1 MHTGTD
7 LASYQD
13 ARVARRG
20 DAGIDD
26 RQRRQLAMAVLV
38 SLALHALILLCLS
51 PFRER
56 QRVRAPELPLSAR
69 LVKPKPPEPP
79 IAEPLARPQP
89 PPPRPQP
96 APVAKA
102 RPQPQA
108 QQRPAPVPTPAV
120 PVLAVEPAKQAEA
133 ALVVPAA
140 PAPPVAS
147 AEAQAAPAP
156 VAATAT
162 GADPGSIARFRL
174 ELMDLARRYKKYPRI
189 ARENNWQGRVELRI
203 AFAASGGIAS
213 LSVKKGS
220 GHAVLDEEA
229 QAMIRNA
236 QPQAAIPPALRGKAF
251 TLEIP
256 VDFFLTEGEK

>member
-7 LASYQD
+7 LAS
-13 ARVARRG
+13 AWN
-20 DAGIDD
+20 AGIDD
-26 RQRRQLAMAVLV
+26 RQRRQFAIAVLA
-38 SLALHALILLCLS
+38 SLALHALLLLCLS
-51 PFRER
+51 HFTEG
-56 QRVRAPELPLSAR
+56 QRMRAPEPPLTAR
-69 LVKPKPPEPP
+69 LVKPKPPEPVP

-108 QQRPAPVPTPAV
+108 QQRPAPVPAPAA

-147 AEAQAAPAP
+147 AEAQPAPAP
-156 VAATAT
+156 VAPAAT
-162 GADPGSIARFRL
+162 GPDPGSIARFRL

-213 LSVKKGS
+213 LSVKKGT

-256 VDFFLTEGEK
+256 VDFFLKDDEPTGR